1 MKNKLRNKKGIT
13 LIALVITIIVLLIL
27 AGVSISMI
35 SSQDGILNKAT
46 GAKEAQK
53 KATDEEAVRLA
64 VQAAMMNENGEIE
77 YDKIGDYLSGA
88 TGDKDAKVIK
98 YKGNNYLVSED
109 GTLKQA
115 AWYVTT
121 NSDSKYVV
129 TNGTTE
135 IKLGDTINY
144 DPFTGVDSSKLTA
157 ESKKEKN
164 GQSDQTY
171 TIENNEAQKLTWK
184 VLGTDDDGN
193 ILIMPTTN
201 ITDSTGAIQRMPIGG
216 TDATAAQNA
225 AQYAAEEIDRIC
237 SIYGYGK
244 GAKSAR
250 SVKVED
256 IDKLTGFDKTTYA
269 QDQGNGYGH
278 DVTYSINETDEYV
291 YYKWS
296 GITEPK
302 KTDYKVFSYLKG
314 SEWVSL
320 TKGQSATI
328 KSTCYFYDMSSDPY
342 KTVLTNKGVYD
353 LIGADND
360 PYMLSSLCVDAYSEY
375 ASFGMRMVYN
385 NSILAN
391 FYFNSHDKYS
401 KSIWGLRPAVSLKPD
416 VSFSDAGN
424 GTWNIN

>member
-1 MKNKLRNKKGIT
+1 MKNELKNKKGIT

-27 AGVSISMI
+27 AGISISMI
-35 SSQDGILNKAT
+35 TSQDGILNKAIT
-46 GAKEAQK
+46 ARDRLNDA
-53 KATDEEAVRLA
+53 ADEEAVRLA
-64 VQAAMMNENGEIE
+64 LLSAIDDNGNTDYENIGKYLDGASYENG
-77 YDKIGDYLSGA
+77 K
-88 TGDKDAKVIK
+88 IK
-98 YKGNNYLVSED
+98 YKGKTYETSDESISKKGEWYISGNN
-109 GTLKQA
+109 
-115 AWYVTT
+115 
-121 NSDSKYVV
+121 V
-129 TNGTTE
+129 TNGTTT
-135 IKLGDTINY
+135 IALGATINY

-157 ESKKEKN
+157 TTETEKT
-164 GQSDQTY
+164 GQTAQTF
-171 TIENNEAQKLTWK
+171 TIANNEAQKLTWK